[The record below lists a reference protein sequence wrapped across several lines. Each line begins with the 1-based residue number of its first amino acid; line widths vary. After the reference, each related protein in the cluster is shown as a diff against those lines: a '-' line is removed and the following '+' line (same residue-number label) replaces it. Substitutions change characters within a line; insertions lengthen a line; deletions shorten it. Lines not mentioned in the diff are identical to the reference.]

1 MTNLLNG
8 GIGDKMWNAISD
20 AIQWLSELWR
30 WFWSTFIELWQNNSD
45 FRLIMLAF
53 IALIVFVIISYIL
66 LRKSRDRCI
75 KDFGGYHVEAI
86 LTSGKEG
93 DTAIYAYSGVLEV
106 PIQAGNGF
114 EVNYDLEAID
124 NLSQL
129 ISYLR
134 TAQMFTGNEK
144 YSRAAERIRSLLKSR
159 GQVDV
164 DSDYVLNPFERPPE
178 ASHKVYSKDLDRLL
192 CIVRFFKELPDIE
205 MKARLVAWEKFFH
218 PGFLRRTSRSLGN
231 FIAFAW
237 DRVKQ
242 IATMVTGYFTKGRSE
257 EMQKIATEART
268 TAFTYTPSKYEALL
282 ENSIGMLVKI
292 KVLSP
297 DGKFREYRGVLK
309 EYSDTHLCIYN
320 IFYRL
325 PRAAEYERGQFKGL
339 DPKFSF
345 IVKGK
350 PVTRDQDIEVMIN
363 EPDKAAFSNI
373 SENYLLLT
381 QVNVDGEPIP
391 GFPKTIEPSGEIS
404 VALPENA
411 LNIRVEYEEAFAADA
426 VFPRRLALVVGRSEP
441 KLPKL
446 QQIREGAAKVKDIEP
461 TDVYRFFD
469 INYYGE
475 KFGNQRT
482 RSGDEAPVSPPQSER
497 D

>member
-1 MTNLLNG
+1 MVHLLNG
-8 GIGDKMWNAISD
+8 GLGDMLWNAIAD
-20 AIQWLSELWR
+20 AIQWLSEVWG
-30 WFWSTFIELWQNNSD
+30 WFWGTLADLWQNNSD
-45 FRLIMLAF
+45 FRLLVLAF
-53 IALIVFVIISYIL
+53 IALVVFVVISYLL

-75 KDFGGYHVEAI
+75 KDFEGYHVEAL
-86 LTSGKEG
+86 LTSGQEG
-93 DTAIYAYSGVLEV
+93 DTTIYAYSGVLEV

-134 TAQMFTGNEK
+134 TAEMFTGNEK
-144 YSRAAERIRSLLKSR
+144 YSRAAERIRRLLISR
-159 GQVDV
+159 GRANV
-164 DSDYVLNPFERPPE
+164 DSDFVLNPFERPPE
-178 ASHKVYSKDLDRLL
+178 ASRKVYSKDLERLL

-242 IATMVTGYFTKGRSE
+242 ITTMVTGYFTKGRSE

-292 KVLSP
+292 KVMSP

-320 IFYRL
+320 MFYRL
-325 PRAAEYERGQFKGL
+325 PRAAKYERGQFKGL

-345 IVKGK
+345 NVKGK
-350 PVTRDQDIEVMIN
+350 PVTRDQDIEVVVN
-363 EPDKAAFSNI
+363 EPGKAVFDNI
-373 SENYLLLT
+373 SENYLLVI
-381 QVNVDGEPIP
+381 QVKVDGEPIP
-391 GFPKTIEPSGEIS
+391 GFPRTIEPSGEIP

-411 LNIRVEYEEAFAADA
+411 LSIRVEYEEAFAADA
-426 VFPRRLALVVGRSEP
+426 VFPRRLALVVGRAEP

-446 QQIREGAAKVKDIEP
+446 QQIRERTAKVKDIEP
-461 TDVYRFFD
+461 SDVYKFFD

-475 KFGNQRT
+475 KFNG
-482 RSGDEAPVSPPQSER
+482 RSRSKDEGPVAPPKSEN